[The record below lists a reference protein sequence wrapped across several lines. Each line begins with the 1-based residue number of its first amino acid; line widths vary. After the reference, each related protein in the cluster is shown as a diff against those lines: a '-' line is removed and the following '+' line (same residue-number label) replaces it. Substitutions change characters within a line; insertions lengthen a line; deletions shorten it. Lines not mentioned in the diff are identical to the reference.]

1 MEPSRFRQRLDYAD
15 PAAFR
20 SNRYRGMN
28 SMFSGDIYFSAHSH
42 FLRLIKKK
50 KCLYVS
56 DNYGPGSSSYPH
68 DYYGPDVSNPS

>member
-28 SMFSGDIYFSAHSH
+28 SMFSGDIYFSGHSH

-50 KCLYVS
+50 KNVCMFQIIMDLAAVATLMIIMALM
-56 DNYGPGSSSYPH
+56 
-68 DYYGPDVSNPS
+68 

>member
-28 SMFSGDIYFSAHSH
+28 SMFSGDIYFSGHSH
-42 FLRLIKKK
+42 FLRLIKKIV
-50 KCLYVS
+50 CMFQIIMDLAVVATLM
-56 DNYGPGSSSYPH
+56 NIMALM
-68 DYYGPDVSNPS
+68 